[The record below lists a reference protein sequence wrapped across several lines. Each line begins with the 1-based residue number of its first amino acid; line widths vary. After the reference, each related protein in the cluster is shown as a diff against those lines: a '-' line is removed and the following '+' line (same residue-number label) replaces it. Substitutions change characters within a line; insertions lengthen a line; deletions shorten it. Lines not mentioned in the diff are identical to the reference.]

1 MLPDEDGCLRLL
13 AAVVKLWLRDARRDP
28 HERAAVAA
36 WLEVTPIEL
45 QRRIEGDNRPARAS
59 AFYRVCPGCGRA
71 LPEHNASERGTGRLR
86 LYCDDRCRRRAAK
99 LWKERNH
106 DAI

>member
-13 AAVVKLWLRDARRDP
+13 AAVVKLWLRDALRDP

-36 WLEVTPIEL
+36 WLEVTPAEL
-45 QRRIEGDNRPARAS
+45 QRHMEGYNPPARAS
-59 AFYRVCPGCGRA
+59 AFYRLCPGCGRA
-71 LPEHNASERGTGRLR
+71 LPELNHGTRGRRR

-99 LWKERNH
+99 LQKERNH